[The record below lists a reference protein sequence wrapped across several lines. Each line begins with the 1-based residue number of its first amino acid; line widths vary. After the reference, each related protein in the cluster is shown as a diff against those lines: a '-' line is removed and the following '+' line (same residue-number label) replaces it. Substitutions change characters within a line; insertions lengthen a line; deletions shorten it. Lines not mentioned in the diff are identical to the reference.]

1 MSTSKLNQPK
11 ITSFHSLILNF
22 VRSEEQLKYVEL
34 HYLCTN
40 LRFIGKFLFWTSSKW
55 AHIIRLQLKQI
66 QIVLFDSICIFTCSL
81 IWSRIVRVLTQC
93 FFYLRYNG
101 SNAMWVILVR
111 LNPKMQKIHLHKLNF
126 TAVAQSHLH
135 LFHLCKWSK
144 DITKFVFDIDSF
156 LFLKQQMKLDGSNGF
171 ISFII
176 NYAVSIC
183 GFFVGSPSVKSWSTK
198 YRFKFIAFSCR
209 FNYFFKKL

>member
-1 MSTSKLNQPK
+1 
-11 ITSFHSLILNF
+11 
-22 VRSEEQLKYVEL
+22 
-34 HYLCTN
+34 
-40 LRFIGKFLFWTSSKW
+40 
-55 AHIIRLQLKQI
+55 
-66 QIVLFDSICIFTCSL
+66 
-81 IWSRIVRVLTQC
+81 
-93 FFYLRYNG
+93 
-101 SNAMWVILVR
+101 
-111 LNPKMQKIHLHKLNF
+111 MQKIHLHKLNF

-209 FNYFFKKL
+209 FNYFFQEIVNEKQQLMMKSLYLIQKFKPKYGKKLIQHKHLLWFELYTIFVAPSGFSIVCHNFSSLCSSFIRQHINEQCERAPRKRLNTARTNTYVYHV